1 MYSVDGTKITLT
13 RGDTFAATLA
23 LTQAGE
29 PYTPVEGD
37 SIKFGIKKALNVSR
51 TAYINPEPLLEKA
64 IPITDMT
71 LRLAPRDTE
80 PLPFGSYFYDI
91 EVTLANG
98 TVDTVINNAIF
109 LLVPEVI

>member
-13 RGDTFAATLA
+13 RGDTFAATLE

-37 SIKFGIKKALNVSR
+37 SIKFGIKKALNISR

-80 PLPFGSYFYDI
+80 PLPFGSYYYDV

-98 TVDTVINNAIF
+98 AVDTVINNAPF
-109 LLVPEVI
+109 VLMPEVI